1 MLLEIFVQLLYKNQL
16 TRRPNTYAEDN
27 LLLVEA
33 EDLVLLDQ
41 VQCVSVDEL
50 TRELGQILLV
60 ADQ

>member
-16 TRRPNTYAEDN
+16 TRRPNTYTKDD
-27 LLLVEA
+27 LFLVKA

-50 TRELGQILLV
+50 ARELGQILLM

>member
-16 TRRPNTYAEDN
+16 TRRPYTYTKDD
-27 LLLVEA
+27 LFLVEA

-50 TRELGQILLV
+50 TRELRQILLV

>member
-16 TRRPNTYAEDN
+16 TRRPYTYTKDD
-27 LLLVEA
+27 LFLVEA

-50 TRELGQILLV
+50 TRELRQKLLV